1 MILRFLLKNIRNYDV
16 SMRHFE
22 IFLVKFLNVYSDCL
36 YRNRNETLGKN
47 GFIVLFKK
55 ERVIDKFTLF
65 VRQNFF
71 LDED

>member
-1 MILRFLLKNIRNYDV
+1 
-16 SMRHFE
+16 MRHFE
-22 IFLVKFLNVYSDCL
+22 NFLVKFLNLYSDCL
-36 YRNRNETLGKN
+36 YRNRNEKLGKN